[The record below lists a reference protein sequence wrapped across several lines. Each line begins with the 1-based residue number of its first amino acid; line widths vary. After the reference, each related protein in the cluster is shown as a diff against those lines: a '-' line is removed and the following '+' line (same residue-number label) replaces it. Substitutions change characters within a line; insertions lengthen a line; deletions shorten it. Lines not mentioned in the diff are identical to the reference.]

1 MYLIDFTC
9 GVARLA
15 KTPIAFSDNT
25 RYNMRMKKII
35 LVTTLLIGCPL
46 KHSPVKPEVKRV
58 SAHNTITALVRA
70 NGFVAHN
77 KTVLAIIAA
86 SKAYNVKPTH
96 LAAIAIVESGFGR
109 YDRTRL
115 NRNGTVDRGVFQ
127 INSVNNKK
135 CAAFNL
141 DTVEGNAFCAALILS
156 HMPDV
161 ASYHSRTPTKK
172 MIYSKKIAKVLKC
185 PTDK

>member
-1 MYLIDFTC
+1 M
-9 GVARLA
+9 ARPV
-15 KTPIAFSDNT
+15 KTPIVFSDNI
-25 RYNMRMKKII
+25 RHNMHMKKII
-35 LVTTLLIGCPL
+35 LVTTLLFCCTL
-46 KHSPVKPEVKRV
+46 KHSPVKPEVKRS
-58 SAHNTITALVRA
+58 SAHNSIVALVRA
-70 NGFVAHN
+70 NGFVAHS

-96 LAAIAIVESGFGR
+96 LAAIAVVESGFGR
-109 YDRTRL
+109 YARTRL

-161 ASYHSRTPTKK
+161 ASYHSRTPSKK
-172 MIYSKKIAKVLKC
+172 MIYSKKITQVLKC

>member
-1 MYLIDFTC
+1 
-9 GVARLA
+9 
-15 KTPIAFSDNT
+15 
-25 RYNMRMKKII
+25 MKKII
-35 LVTTLLIGCPL
+35 LITTLLIGCPL

-58 SAHNTITALVRA
+58 SAHNSIVALVRA
-70 NGFVAHN
+70 NGFVAHS

-96 LAAIAIVESGFGR
+96 LAAIAIVETGFGR
-109 YDRTRL
+109 YARTRL
-115 NRNGTVDRGVFQ
+115 NRNGTIDRGVFQ

-156 HMPDV
+156 HIPDV

-172 MIYSKKIAKVLKC
+172 MIYSKKIAQVLK
-185 PTDK
+185 TGSDEYNNRGETNE

>member
-1 MYLIDFTC
+1 
-9 GVARLA
+9 
-15 KTPIAFSDNT
+15 
-25 RYNMRMKKII
+25 MRMKQII
-35 LVTTLLIGCPL
+35 LVTTLLFGCPL
-46 KHSPVKPEVKRV
+46 KHSPVKPEVKRASV
-58 SAHNTITALVRA
+58 SNTIVALVRA

-77 KTVLAIIAA
+77 KTIQAIIAA
-86 SKAYNVKPTH
+86 SKAFNVTPTH

-109 YDRTRL
+109 YARTRV
-115 NRNGTVDRGVFQ
+115 NRNGTIDRGVFQ

-161 ASYHSRTPTKK
+161 ASYHSRTPSKK
-172 MIYSKKIAKVLKC
+172 MIYYKKITKVLK
-185 PTDK
+185 TGSDKLYNRGETHE